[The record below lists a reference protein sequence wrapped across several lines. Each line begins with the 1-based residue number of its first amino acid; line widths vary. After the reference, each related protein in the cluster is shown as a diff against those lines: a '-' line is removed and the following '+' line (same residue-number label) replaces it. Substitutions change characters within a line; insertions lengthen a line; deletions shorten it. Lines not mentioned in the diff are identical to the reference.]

1 MKMFSLGNYSI
12 KLRLYA
18 LMIMSTVGLAAV
30 LALALYALSTYRVN
44 GPVYDELMATK
55 NLEND
60 VSPPALYAS
69 ELYVTLQ
76 EMESAT
82 GPEAQ
87 ELRARFERQ
96 VDAWRKKRSEW
107 DAKLPEGEV
116 KRKLETDV
124 YPPAERFIAV

>member
-1 MKMFSLGNYSI
+1 MFSIGNYSI

-18 LMIMSTVGLAAV
+18 LMILSTVGVAAV
-30 LALALYALSTYRVN
+30 LALALYALSAYRVN
-44 GPVYDELMATK
+44 GPVYEELMATK

-76 EMESAT
+76 EMESAS

-87 ELRARFERQ
+87 ELRSRFERQ
-96 VDAWRKKRSEW
+96 AAAWK
-107 DAKLPEGEV
+107 
-116 KRKLETDV
+116 
-124 YPPAERFIAV
+124 